1 MDSPGR
7 RRRRPLSGFSTFHFL
22 IYPLLVS
29 RGLNVSTPQPLNPVN
44 ARRAF
49 TLIEL
54 LVVIAIIAVLMVIL
68 APAFTNRK
76 CADDLTSAAYTI
88 SGVLEQARAYAMG
101 NNTYVWA
108 GFYEEDSSGP
118 STSPGTVGI
127 GRIVISAVA
136 SRDGSIIYDPNNPA
150 AIEPTRLMQLGKL
163 TKIDNIHLATFPD
176 GSGTGSAFDTRPAVT
191 YATARIGDNTP
202 PSASLTPFQYP
213 VGNPAPAAQYTFVKA
228 IQFSPTG
235 EARIDNT
242 NYTLKTAAEIGL
254 RPTHRTVVDNANPNV
269 VAIQFSAISGDT
281 KIYRR

>member
-1 MDSPGR
+1 M
-7 RRRRPLSGFSTFHFL
+7 
-22 IYPLLVS
+22 S
-29 RGLNVSTPQPLNPVN
+29 RGFNVSTSQPLNRVN

-54 LVVIAIIAVLMVIL
+54 LVVIAIIAILTVIV

-76 CADDLTSAAYTI
+76 SAADLTSATYTI

-118 STSPGTVGI
+118 STSPGTAGI
-127 GRIVISAVA
+127 GRIVISVVA
-136 SRDGSIIYDPNNPA
+136 SRDGSTIYDPNNLA
-150 AIEPTRLMQLGKL
+150 AIDPTRLMQLGKL

-176 GSGTGSAFDTRPAVT
+176 GSGTGSTFDARPAVI
-191 YATARIGDNTP
+191 YATARIGDTSP

-213 VGNPAPAAQYTFVKA
+213 VGNPAPVAQYTFVKA

-254 RPTHRTVVDNANPNV
+254 RPTHGTVVDNANLNV

>member
-1 MDSPGR
+1 
-7 RRRRPLSGFSTFHFL
+7 
-22 IYPLLVS
+22 VS
-29 RGLNVSTPQPLNPVN
+29 RGLNLSTSQPLNRVN

-54 LVVIAIIAVLMVIL
+54 LVVIAIITVLMVIL

-76 CADDLTSAAYTI
+76 SADDLTSAAYTI

-108 GFYEEDSSGP
+108 GFYEEDSSGL
-118 STSPGTVGI
+118 STSPGTAGI
-127 GRIVISAVA
+127 GRIVISVVA
-136 SRDGSIIYDPNNPA
+136 SRDGSTIYDPNNLA
-150 AIEPTRLMQLGKL
+150 AIDPTRLIQLGKL

-176 GSGTGSAFDTRPAVT
+176 GSGTGSTFDTRPAVT
-191 YATARIGDNTP
+191 YATARIGDTTP

-213 VGNPAPAAQYTFVKA
+213 VGNPAPVAQYTFVKA

-254 RPTHRTVVDNANPNV
+254 RPTHGMVVDNTNPNV